1 MCMTGID
8 KNRRKWLSLG
18 GIALGVSFLPNTVLA
33 ALSTPKPGLLRFRN
47 INTGDT
53 FSGEFNLARGFSAS
67 NLKKLDYLLRD
78 KRNNK
83 VHKMDPRLFH
93 KFYQIQK
100 NLGLRNTEIQIIC
113 GYRSPSS
120 NAAMHRKSRGVA
132 SNSYHMRGQ
141 AIDFRI
147 DGVPL
152 ARVKR
157 AAESLNNGG
166 VGYYPRSNFIHIDTG
181 PVRTWRGS

>member
-1 MCMTGID
+1 MNNSID
-8 KNRRKWLSLG
+8 ENRRKWLALG
-18 GIALGVSFLPNTVLA
+18 GIILGTALLPNAVLA
-33 ALSTPKPGLLRFRN
+33 AVSTKKPRILRLRN
-47 INTGDT
+47 INTGDK
-53 FSGEFNLARGFSAS
+53 FNGQFELGKGFSS
-67 NLKKLDYLLRD
+67 MNLKKLDYLLRD

-83 VHKMDPRLFH
+83 VHKMDPKLFT
-93 KFYQIQK
+93 KLYQIQR
-100 NLGLRNTEIQIIC
+100 NLGLIDTEIQIIC
-113 GYRSPSS
+113 GYRSPVS
-120 NAAMHRKSRGVA
+120 NAAMRRKSRGVA
-132 SNSYHMRGQ
+132 TNSYHMRGQ